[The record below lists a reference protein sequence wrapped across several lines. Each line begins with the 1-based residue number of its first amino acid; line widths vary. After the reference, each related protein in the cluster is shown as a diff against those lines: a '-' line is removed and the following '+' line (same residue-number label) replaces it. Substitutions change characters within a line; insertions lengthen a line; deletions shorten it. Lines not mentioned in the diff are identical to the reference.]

1 MRKKSIIAYFALLCL
16 GMSLLSG
23 CDDPR
28 DVARDLSVQET
39 MWNDM
44 GSSTID
50 AKVFSPLN
58 KGDVVYDTKFAV
70 ITISSVNEERIVLDV
85 DGAMVEP
92 NDDGT
97 INLRMEPIEKVT
109 LKCAETIKL
118 VSQTMDAGTTLVISF
133 D

>member
-44 GSSTID
+44 GSSTVD

-58 KGDVVYDTKFAV
+58 KGDVVYDTKYAV

-85 DGAMVEP
+85 EGAMVEP

-97 INLRMEPIEKVT
+97 TQRYTVRYS
-109 LKCAETIKL
+109 
-118 VSQTMDAGTTLVISF
+118 V
-133 D
+133 

>member
-23 CDDPR
+23 CDAPR

-44 GSSTID
+44 GSSTVD

-58 KGDVVYDTKFAV
+58 KGDVVYDTKYAV

-85 DGAMVEP
+85 DGGMVEP

-97 INLRMEPIEKVT
+97 INLLMEPIEKVT
-109 LKCAETIKL
+109 LNCAETIKL
-118 VSQTMDAGTTLVISF
+118 VSQTMDGGTTLVISF

>member
-1 MRKKSIIAYFALLCL
+1 MRKKSIIAFFALLCL

-44 GSSTID
+44 GTSTVD

-85 DGAMVEP
+85 DGGMVEP

-97 INLRMEPIEKVT
+97 INLLMEPIEKVT
-109 LKCAETIKL
+109 LNCAETIKL
-118 VSQTMDAGTTLVISF
+118 VSQTMDGGTTLVISF